1 MSLES
6 FRKRW
11 DDASPT
17 SRVLAGMLAAVLLVV
32 VEHRLFVKRKLDT
45 YRKLRRELAADNLS
59 ATEKNGT
66 LDALRKVNASSRSE
80 LAELRRRSA
89 GADLG
94 RAAVLAVID
103 ALAEKCG
110 LVIARREEKGGGAVS
125 ARGAGRVVRG
135 RRGKDA
141 ARPKSVVYSYALEG
155 RFVAVYRFF
164 LRARAAGAPFRI
176 SEVRLERKR
185 TKEGGGGALT
195 AFFDVEIPVFEDET

>member
-11 DDASPT
+11 DEASPT
-17 SRVLAGMLAAVLLVV
+17 SRVLAGILAAVLLVA

-66 LDALRKVNASSRSE
+66 LDALRKVNEAARSD

-89 GADLG
+89 GACLG
-94 RAAVLAVID
+94 RAAVLAAVD
-103 ALAEKCG
+103 ALAERCG
-110 LVIARREEKGGGAVS
+110 LVIARREEKEGAAVS
-125 ARGAGRVVRG
+125 ARGAGRGGRG
-135 RRGKDA
+135 ARSKEA
-141 ARPKSVVYSYALEG
+141 AGPKSVVYSYALEG

-164 LRARAAGAPFRI
+164 LMARAAGAPFRI

-185 TKEGGGGALT
+185 TKDGGGGELT